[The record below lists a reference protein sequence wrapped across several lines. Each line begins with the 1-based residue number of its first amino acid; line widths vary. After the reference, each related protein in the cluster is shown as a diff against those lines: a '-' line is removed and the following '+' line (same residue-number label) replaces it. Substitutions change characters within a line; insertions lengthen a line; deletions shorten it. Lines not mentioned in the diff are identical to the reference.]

1 MEGAGA
7 LAAAWQVLTF
17 QAGYN
22 ASVVAVGATCLGVAA
37 GVVGTFTF
45 LRKRALISDAMS
57 HATLPGVVLAFLF
70 GAAIGMEDRS
80 LTLLLAGAALTG
92 GLGVLLVQTIA
103 RFTRIPEDAA
113 IGIVLSVFYGLGI
126 VLLTYV
132 QSLTLGGQAGL
143 KSFILG
149 QTAAMRRD
157 EAIGLAVL
165 AAAAILATVLLF
177 KEFRL
182 VCFDPD
188 FAQGLGWPVFRIDLL
203 MAGLSVFVVV
213 IGLQT
218 VGLILIVALLILP
231 PVSARFW
238 TDDLRAIIVLS
249 GAIGGVSAWFGAALS
264 AAFADLPT
272 GGIIVLVAGLFFAVS
287 LLLAPRRGVLMN
299 AGRRMR
305 LALRLR
311 ADRALV
317 GMLRAERE
325 GRSPR
330 LSPAMQRWLSFR
342 RLATRE
348 GLREAGR
355 ARAMAAERN
364 FRLWEQAISHHR
376 ESLPP
381 DAAFGLD
388 PIEMVVTPE
397 QLRVLE
403 RGLLLRPAQGTV
415 P

>member
-1 MEGAGA
+1 MDAA
-7 LAAAWQVLTF
+7 LGIALEVLTF

-22 ASVVAVGATCLGVAA
+22 ATVVTLGATCLGVAA

-45 LRKRALISDAMS
+45 LRQRALISDAMS

-70 GAAIGMEDRS
+70 GVAMGLEDRS
-80 LTLLLAGAALTG
+80 LPLLLAGAALTG
-92 GLGVLLVQTIA
+92 GLGVFLVQLIA
-103 RFTRIPEDAA
+103 RSSRITEDTA

-132 QSLTLGGQAGL
+132 QSLTVGGQAGL

-165 AAAAILATVLLF
+165 AAAAIVSTALLF

-182 VCFDPD
+182 VCFDSE

-203 MAGLSVFVVV
+203 MAGLSVLVTV

-231 PVSARFW
+231 PVAARFW
-238 TDDLRAIIVLS
+238 SDDLRVIVPLS
-249 GAIGGVSAWFGAALS
+249 GCIGGASAWIGAALS

-272 GGIIVLVAGLFFAVS
+272 GGIIVLVAGALFGAS
-287 LLLAPRRGVLMN
+287 LLLAPRRGVLAN
-299 AGRRMR
+299 GWRRVSLAG
-305 LALRLR
+305 ALHR
-311 ADRALV
+311 DRALV
-317 GMLRAERE
+317 RMLRAERE
-325 GRSPR
+325 GRRSRVGVGMR
-330 LSPAMQRWLSFR
+330 LWLLLSGYWRDGALTESGR
-342 RLATRE
+342 R
-348 GLREAGR
+348 G
-355 ARAMAAERN
+355 AMAVERN
-364 FRLWEQAISHHR
+364 FRLWEQVLR
-376 ESLPP
+376 EDRALVPP
-381 DAAFGLD
+381 DAAFGID
-388 PIEMVVTPE
+388 PVERLLTAE
-397 QLRVLE
+397 QLRTLE
-403 RGLLLRPAQGTV
+403 KGLLLRPAQGAA